1 MSTIPTMKVLTQ
13 KDLFESGCFDAKMAV
28 EVTEKVMR
36 DYYDGKVLYPDK
48 IAQIFDEEKQS
59 RINCLPATLL
69 NEKICGVKWVSVFPE
84 NPVKYGCNN
93 VSAVIVLSEINK
105 GYPIAIIEGAMC
117 SNLRT
122 AAISAVAAKH
132 LAPSKVET
140 IGFIG
145 SGEQAKTH
153 FMVIKSLFKTI
164 KTCKVS
170 SRRASS
176 EEAFIKELSAFFP
189 DVSFEACN
197 SNYEKA
203 TENADIIVTAIS
215 SQTPIL
221 KAEWIKK
228 GCLYCHVGG
237 FEDEFN
243 VPLKADK
250 IVCDCWESVKHR
262 SQTLSRL
269 YKMDKLTDDDIYAD
283 IDEIVLRKIVGR
295 ENDNEFIYFN
305 TVGLSYVDVA
315 LAYKMYL
322 IAKQK
327 GQGVD
332 FPLITE
338 NLFGFP
344 REHYKF

>member
-250 IVCDCWESVKHR
+250 IVCDHWESAKHR
-262 SQTLSRL
+262 TQTISRMFKQNLLS
-269 YKMDKLTDDDIYAD
+269 DNDIYSD
-283 IDEIVLRKIVGR
+283 LDKIVSGERTGR
-295 ENDNEFIYFN
+295 TSDDEFIYFN
-305 TVGLSYVDVA
+305 AVGLSYVDVA
-315 LAYKMYL
+315 LSYHMYTM
-322 IAKQK
+322 AVNK
-327 GQGVD
+327 GTGTDWTFQN
-332 FPLITE
+332 E
-338 NLFGFP
+338 
-344 REHYKF
+344 KFLGYPNSFYRL